1 MARKILWVTIL
12 IHFGFHVAV
21 VQAHVGTGIDLDR
34 EGRIYFTDTL
44 HNRIWRLDPDG
55 RLTSL
60 AQGMHLDFLI
70 VADDGNL
77 YLIDDHAW
85 KLTPQGQLTQ
95 IDRATDIPRT
105 IAWAFAIDDRGNVIG
120 PQVRFGKVNAATVS
134 PDGSV
139 YALDQEQHIRKV
151 SPDGTVSVLAGSEEA
166 TYAEGGEEKRQRT
179 MGLAV
184 DDENNVYVANYWRR
198 SVFKLSPQGKVNAV
212 LNSSWPWVPVGVAT
226 AASDVY
232 VIERMGNPYGPS
244 STLEVSTLAD
254 RLGSP
259 RIRKVSRAGTVI
271 TLAVVKGERSLAV
284 IVAPPIVIIVAIVI
298 WRLRRKR
305 LKKRSA

>member
-212 LNSSWPWVPVGVAT
+212 LNSSWPWVPV
-226 AASDVY
+226 ASPPQPAMSMLSSAWAILMDQARPSKCPHWQTVSA
-232 VIERMGNPYGPS
+232 VLEFERSRGTEQSQRFPLSKEKEAWPS
-244 STLEVSTLAD
+244 S
-254 RLGSP
+254 
-259 RIRKVSRAGTVI
+259 
-271 TLAVVKGERSLAV
+271 SLH
-284 IVAPPIVIIVAIVI
+284 P
-298 WRLRRKR
+298 L
-305 LKKRSA
+305 SSS